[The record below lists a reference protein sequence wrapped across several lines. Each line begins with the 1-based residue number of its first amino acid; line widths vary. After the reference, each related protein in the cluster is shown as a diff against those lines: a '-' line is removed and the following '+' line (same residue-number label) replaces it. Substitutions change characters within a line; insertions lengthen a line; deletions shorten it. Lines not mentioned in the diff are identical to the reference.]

1 MGILE
6 KILGAEGFFNLV
18 VKVII
23 RISGRKLEPNEF
35 VLEISDNCLS
45 VSNYPL
51 ETTNRSGVYHLLK
64 SSNQVW
70 LNFSR
75 YVLIEHKLLAQYKGK
90 GMNITACDIQ

>member
-35 VLEISDNCLS
+35 ILEISDNCLT
-45 VSNYPL
+45 V
-51 ETTNRSGVYHLLK
+51 
-64 SSNQVW
+64 
-70 LNFSR
+70 
-75 YVLIEHKLLAQYKGK
+75 
-90 GMNITACDIQ
+90 